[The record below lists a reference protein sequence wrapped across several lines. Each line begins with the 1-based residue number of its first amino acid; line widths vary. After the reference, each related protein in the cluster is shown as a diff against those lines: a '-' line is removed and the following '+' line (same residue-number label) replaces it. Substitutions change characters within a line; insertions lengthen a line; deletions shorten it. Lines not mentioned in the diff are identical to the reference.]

1 MKREGEGASYAV
13 DILQDTLLYTVTCLH
28 FDQEDF
34 DQEDGRNR
42 KLYHCLHNIKIY
54 HSLGPATLLRALS

>member
-42 KLYHCLHNIKIY
+42 KLYHCLHNIKY
-54 HSLGPATLLRALS
+54 ATSSDLG